1 MNQQLATALTAS
13 NLPAAAVDEIIRK
26 FNRLEKL
33 EEAVGWVV
41 RDAMY
46 RAPESMTL
54 PIVQN
59 YIAKLQEAV
68 RL

>member
-1 MNQQLATALTAS
+1 MNQQLAEALVGS
-13 NLPAAAVDEIIRK
+13 NLPASVIDEITRK

-33 EEAVGWVV
+33 EEAAGWVV

-46 RAPESMTL
+46 KAPEAMTL
-54 PIVQN
+54 GIVQN